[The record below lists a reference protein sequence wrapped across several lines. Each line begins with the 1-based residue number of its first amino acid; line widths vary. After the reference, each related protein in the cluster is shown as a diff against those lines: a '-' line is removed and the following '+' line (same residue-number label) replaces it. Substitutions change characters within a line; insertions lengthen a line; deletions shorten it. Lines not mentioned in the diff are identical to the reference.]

1 MSHVIHRSLRST
13 PMVASRAQG
22 AYIFDAQGKPYL
34 DACGG
39 AAVSCLGHA
48 HPDVLAAMHR
58 QIDRLAYAHTSFF
71 TSDAV
76 EQLAEHLTRTAPG
89 ELNYAYF
96 VSGGSEA
103 VETALKMAR

>member
-48 HPDVLAAMHR
+48 HPDV
-58 QIDRLAYAHTSFF
+58 
-71 TSDAV
+71 
-76 EQLAEHLTRTAPG
+76 
-89 ELNYAYF
+89 
-96 VSGGSEA
+96 
-103 VETALKMAR
+103 

>member
-58 QIDRLAYAHTSFF
+58 QIGWPMRIPAFSPAMPSSSLQNISPARRPASLTTPTLSR
-71 TSDAV
+71 AV
-76 EQLAEHLTRTAPG
+76 LR
-89 ELNYAYF
+89 
-96 VSGGSEA
+96 
-103 VETALKMAR
+103 R